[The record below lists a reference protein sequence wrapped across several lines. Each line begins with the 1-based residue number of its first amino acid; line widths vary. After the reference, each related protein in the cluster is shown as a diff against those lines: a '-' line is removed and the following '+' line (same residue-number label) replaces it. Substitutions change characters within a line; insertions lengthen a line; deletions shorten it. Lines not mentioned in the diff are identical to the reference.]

1 MTETGAEN
9 CSQNAF
15 CASLDPAV
23 RAQLCMGCSQR
34 VLKAGSAISYSEMA
48 DRATLVLEGLMVNK
62 TESGDPADKR
72 PCMYTFTSPG
82 RLLYQDTLLN
92 IKREYE
98 VGYITAECLTDC
110 RLATF
115 KYRHVQ
121 NLYNQH
127 PDFARKTHESIIAIS
142 YDFAKYI
149 GILRAPSARAKVY
162 GAIELMCQWNI
173 RLTTNGLAELL
184 ALDRTTVSRELT
196 ALRKYTPELWEKYTN
211 CSGRLRANP

>member
-1 MTETGAEN
+1 
-9 CSQNAF
+9 
-15 CASLDPAV
+15 
-23 RAQLCMGCSQR
+23 
-34 VLKAGSAISYSEMA
+34 MA
-48 DRATLVLEGLMVNK
+48 DRATLVLEGLLVNK
-62 TESGDPADKR
+62 TESGDPADRR
-72 PCMYTFTSPG
+72 PCMYTLTSPG

-121 NLYNQH
+121 NLYNQY
-127 PDFARKTHESIIAIS
+127 PNFARKAHESIIAIS

-149 GILRAPSARAKVY
+149 GILRAPGARAKVR
-162 GAIELMCQWNI
+162 GAIELMCQWKI
-173 RLTTNGLAELL
+173 RLTTNNLAELL

-196 ALRKYTPELWEKYTN
+196 ALRKDAPELWEEYTDGKGN
-211 CSGRLRANP
+211 LRTP